1 MTMWSSDGVEFLT
14 EAEKRGRNQ
23 GEGRKRRG
31 REEEGTRSGKG
42 DDEESEAREGGNEG
56 KEHGDG
62 KWMRWKSRMDW
73 ESEGGAAKP
82 ERSMEKK
89 KTVQRSPDASEATGR
104 AKEGGEEEAAEE
116 ERKGSRYEE
125 RKRDG
130 RESDGKPSRENQV
143 GREV

>member
-1 MTMWSSDGVEFLT
+1 MI
-14 EAEKRGRNQ
+14 
-23 GEGRKRRG
+23 
-31 REEEGTRSGKG
+31 
-42 DDEESEAREGGNEG
+42 EESEAREGGSRG

-89 KTVQRSPDASEATGR
+89 ETVQRSPDASEATGR

-116 ERKGSRYEE
+116 ERKGRVV
-125 RKRDG
+125 
-130 RESDGKPSRENQV
+130 QV
-143 GREV
+143 GSELGNIHVVNDASKQSCGRPARHGTCVI

>member
-1 MTMWSSDGVEFLT
+1 MI
-14 EAEKRGRNQ
+14 
-23 GEGRKRRG
+23 
-31 REEEGTRSGKG
+31 
-42 DDEESEAREGGNEG
+42 EESEAREGGSRG